1 VQNKTDGEQM
11 LYPEQMT
18 QIELVVPEQHVLAVT
33 RALAGAGT
41 FHQTDAS
48 YLSAEVGL
56 GAGDDWRQRSTTL
69 AALERQ
75 LLNVMKNLKVE
86 EGVPPVDLESITDVD
101 LARSAAGGLEQQVQ
115 DVIEDKADEQQ
126 RLEQLQSYVQQL
138 EPIADID
145 VEVTALCQSDYVFS
159 LLGTMPIDNMKRLQT
174 SLARIPFVLLPLRQ
188 DNRRAIV
195 ILSGPQQHADVVQ
208 RAARSAYLNPLS
220 LPEGYLG
227 SPREI
232 IDALRADVERVQ
244 KQINEQEQ
252 VITKLRDTR
261 QEQLQTLLWR
271 VRAGRVLTEAL
282 ARYGKLRYTYLI
294 VGWVPTSSLAALSER
309 FKRISD
315 EILVETYP
323 SERGRA
329 NSDVPVALK
338 NPGILS
344 AFQQLVTAYGRPR
357 YGEIDPTLLLALTF
371 PLLFGT
377 MFGDVG
383 HGLVLALLG
392 GLLASRKVRR
402 LRGLADLGTVI
413 AVCGLVSI
421 VFGFL
426 YGSIFGIEDVLPA
439 LWMRPM
445 ENIMQ
450 ILIVTIAAGIVL
462 LTIGFIAGMINAWVS
477 RDWSR
482 LFFDHNGLAGFLLY
496 WSLLGLAATLF
507 LPSFPIPYMVF
518 VVSAAISGLVVMFS
532 DLLSRLTEGQRPLIE
547 GGLATYAIQVVVE
560 LFETLISFL
569 SNTLSYVRVGAFAV
583 AHGGLSA
590 VIFILAAMVGS
601 AQGVGYWIVV
611 ALGSLFI
618 VGFEGM
624 IVGIQTLRLEYYEFF
639 SKFFTGG
646 GAPYVPLVKLPDT
659 GER

>member
-1 VQNKTDGEQM
+1 M

-18 QIELVVPEQHVLAVT
+18 QIELVVPERHVLAVT
-33 RALAGAGT
+33 RALAAAGT

-56 GAGDDWRQRSTTL
+56 GTGDDWRQRSTAL
-69 AALERQ
+69 ATQERQ
-75 LLNVMKNLKVE
+75 LLNVMKSLGVE

-101 LARSAAGGLEQQVQ
+101 LARSAAEGLEQRVQ
-115 DVIEDKADEQQ
+115 DVIADKADEQQ
-126 RLEQLQSYVQQL
+126 QLEQLQGYVRQL

-145 VEVTALCQSDYVFS
+145 VEVTALRQSDYVFS

-188 DNRRAIV
+188 DNRQAIV
-195 ILSGPQQHADVVQ
+195 ILSGPRQHADVVQ
-208 RAARSAYLNPLS
+208 RAARSAYLNPLL

-232 IDALRADVERVQ
+232 IDALRADVEKAQ
-244 KQINEQEQ
+244 KQITEQEQ
-252 VITKLRDTR
+252 AIAKLRDTR
-261 QEQLQTLLWR
+261 QEQLRTLLWR
-271 VRAGRVLTEAL
+271 VRAGRILTEAL
-282 ARYGKLRYTYLI
+282 ARYGKLRFTYVV
-294 VGWVPTSSLAALSER
+294 VGWVPTSSLDILSEQ

-338 NPGILS
+338 NPGILR

-383 HGLVLALLG
+383 HGLVLTVLG

-402 LRGLADLGTVI
+402 LRGLADLGVVI
-413 AVCGLVSI
+413 AVCGMVSI

-426 YGSIFGIEDVLPA
+426 YGSIFGMENVLPA

-462 LTIGFIAGMINAWVS
+462 LTIGFVVGMVNAWVA

-496 WSLLGLAATLF
+496 WSLLGLAAALF
-507 LPSFPIPYMVF
+507 LPGFPIPYVVF
-518 VVSAAISGLVVMFS
+518 VASAAMSGLVVMFS

-590 VIFILAAMVGS
+590 VIFILAAMVGP
-601 AQGVGYWIVV
+601 ARGVGYWIVV

-659 GER
+659 GEQ

>member
-1 VQNKTDGEQM
+1 M

-56 GAGDDWRQRSTTL
+56 GSGDDWRQRSTAL
-69 AALERQ
+69 AALERR
-75 LLNVMKNLKVE
+75 LLTVMKNLGIE
-86 EGVPPVDLESITDVD
+86 AGTPPVNLASITDVG
-101 LARSAAGGLEQQVQ
+101 LARSAAEGLEQQVQ
-115 DVIEDKADEQQ
+115 DVVGDMADEQKK
-126 RLEQLQSYVQQL
+126 LEQLQGYVRQL

-145 VEVTALCQSDYVFS
+145 VEVTALRRSGYVFS
-159 LLGTMPIDNMKRLQT
+159 LLGTMPVDNIKRLQT

-188 DNRRAIV
+188 DNRRAVV

-220 LPEGYLG
+220 LPEGYQG
-227 SPREI
+227 TPREI
-232 IDALRADVERVQ
+232 IDALRADVERIR
-244 KQINEQEQ
+244 KQIAEQEG
-252 VITKLRDTR
+252 VIAKLRDTR
-261 QEQLQTLLWR
+261 QVQLQTLLWR
-271 VRAGRVLTEAL
+271 VRAGRILTEAL
-282 ARYGKLRYTYLI
+282 ARYGKLRYTYVI
-294 VGWVPTSSLAALSER
+294 VGWVPTSSLDALSER
-309 FKRISD
+309 FNHISD

-323 SERGRA
+323 SERGRT
-329 NSDVPVALK
+329 NPDVPVALK
-338 NPGILS
+338 NPGILH

-357 YGEIDPTLLLALTF
+357 YEEIDPTLFLALTF

-402 LRGLADLGTVI
+402 LRGLADLGAVI
-413 AVCGLVSI
+413 AACGVVSI

-426 YGSIFGIEDVLPA
+426 YGSIFGIENVLPV
-439 LWMRPM
+439 LWIRPM

-450 ILIVTIAAGIVL
+450 ILIVTVVAGIVL
-462 LTIGFIAGMINAWVS
+462 LTIGFVTGMLNAWVA

-496 WSLLGLAATLF
+496 WSLLGLAAALF
-507 LPSFPIPYMVF
+507 LPGFPVPHVVF

-532 DLLSRLTEGQRPLIE
+532 DLLSRLAEGQRPLIE
-547 GGLATYAIQVVVE
+547 SGLATYAIQVVVE

-590 VIFILAAMVGS
+590 VIFILATMVGP
-601 AQGVGYWIVV
+601 AQGIGYWVV
-611 ALGSLFI
+611 VVLGNLFI

-646 GAPYVPLVKLPDT
+646 GAPYVPLVNLPDT
-659 GER
+659 GE

>member
-1 VQNKTDGEQM
+1 M

-56 GAGDDWRQRSTTL
+56 GSGDDWRQRSTAL
-69 AALERQ
+69 AALERR
-75 LLNVMKNLKVE
+75 LLTVMKNLGIEV
-86 EGVPPVDLESITDVD
+86 GTPPANLASITDAE
-101 LARSAAGGLEQQVQ
+101 LARSTAERLEQQVQ
-115 DVIEDKADEQQ
+115 DVVGDMADEQNK
-126 RLEQLQSYVQQL
+126 LEQLQGYVQQL
-138 EPIADID
+138 EPIADVD
-145 VEVTALCQSDYVFS
+145 VEVTALRHSGYVFS
-159 LLGTMPIDNMKRLQT
+159 LLGTMPVDNMKRLQT

-188 DNRRAIV
+188 DNRRAVV

-220 LPEGYLG
+220 LPEGYQG
-227 SPREI
+227 TPREI
-232 IDALRADVERVQ
+232 IDALRADVERIQ
-244 KQINEQEQ
+244 KQIAQQEG
-252 VITKLRDTR
+252 IIANLRDAR
-261 QEQLQTLLWR
+261 QAQLQTLLWR
-271 VRAGRVLTEAL
+271 VRAGHILTEAL
-282 ARYGKLRYTYLI
+282 ARYGKLRYTYVI
-294 VGWVPTSSLAALSER
+294 VGWVPTSSLDALSER
-309 FKRISD
+309 FKHISG

-323 SERGRA
+323 SERGRT
-329 NSDVPVALK
+329 NPDVPVALK
-338 NPGILS
+338 NPGILH
-344 AFQQLVTAYGRPR
+344 AFQQLVIAYGRPR
-357 YGEIDPTLLLALTF
+357 YAEIDPTLFLALTF

-402 LRGLADLGTVI
+402 LRGLADLGAVI
-413 AVCGLVSI
+413 AACGMASI

-426 YGSIFGIEDVLPA
+426 YGSIFGIENVLPV
-439 LWMRPM
+439 LWIRPM

-450 ILIVTIAAGIVL
+450 ILIVTVIAGIVL
-462 LTIGFIAGMINAWVS
+462 LTIGFVTGMLNAWVA

-496 WSLLGLAATLF
+496 WSLLGLAAALF
-507 LPSFPIPYMVF
+507 LPGFPIPYVVF
-518 VVSAAISGLVVMFS
+518 VVLVAISGLVVMFS
-532 DLLSRLTEGQRPLIE
+532 DLLSRLAEGRRPLIE

-560 LFETLISFL
+560 LFETMISFL

-590 VIFILAAMVGS
+590 VIFILATMVSPARGI
-601 AQGVGYWIVV
+601 GYWVV
-611 ALGSLFI
+611 VVLGNLFI

-624 IVGIQTLRLEYYEFF
+624 IVGIQTMRLEYYEFF

-646 GAPYVPLVKLPDT
+646 GVPYMPLAKLPDT
-659 GER
+659 GE

>member
-1 VQNKTDGEQM
+1 M

-18 QIELVVPEQHVLAVT
+18 QIELIVPEQHVLTVT
-33 RALAGAGT
+33 RALAEAGT

-48 YLSAEVGL
+48 YLSAEVGP
-56 GAGDDWRQRSTTL
+56 GSGDDWRQRSTAL
-69 AALERQ
+69 ATLERQ
-75 LLNVMKNLKVE
+75 LLTVMKNLGIEV
-86 EGVPPVDLESITDVD
+86 GIPPTNLESITDVES
-101 LARSAAGGLEQQVQ
+101 ARSAAEGLERQVQ
-115 DVIEDKADEQQ
+115 DVIGDRADEQK
-126 RLEQLQSYVQQL
+126 RLEQLQGYTQQL
-138 EPIADID
+138 ESIADIE
-145 VEVTALCQSDYVFS
+145 VEVTALGRSGYVFS
-159 LLGTMPIDNMKRLQT
+159 LLGTMPVDNIKRLQT

-188 DNRRAIV
+188 DSRQAVV

-220 LPEGYLG
+220 LPEGYHG
-227 SPREI
+227 TPREI
-232 IDALRADVERVQ
+232 IDALQADAERIR
-244 KQINEQEQ
+244 KQIVEQEG
-252 VITKLRDTR
+252 IIADLRDTR
-261 QEQLQTLLWR
+261 QEQIQTLLWR
-271 VRAGRVLTEAL
+271 VRAGHMLTEAL
-282 ARYGKLRYTYLI
+282 ARYGKLHYTYVI
-294 VGWVPTSSLAALSER
+294 VGWVPSSNLDALSER
-309 FKRISD
+309 FKHVSD

-329 NSDVPVALK
+329 NPDVPVALK
-338 NPGILS
+338 NPGILH

-357 YGEIDPTLLLALTF
+357 YREIDPTLFLALTF

-402 LRGLADLGTVI
+402 LRGLADLGVVI
-413 AVCGLVSI
+413 AACGVVSI

-426 YGSIFGIEDVLPA
+426 YGSIFGIENALPA

-462 LTIGFIAGMINAWVS
+462 LTIGFVTGMVNAWVA

-482 LFFDHNGLAGFLLY
+482 LFFDHNGLAGILLY
-496 WSLLGLAATLF
+496 WSLLGLAAALF
-507 LPSFPIPYMVF
+507 LPGFPIPYAVF
-518 VVSAAISGLVVMFS
+518 VVLAAISGLVVMFS
-532 DLLSRLTEGQRPLIE
+532 DLLSRLTEGRRPLIE

-590 VIFILAAMVGS
+590 VIFILATMVS
-601 AQGVGYWIVV
+601 PAQGIVYWVV
-611 ALGSLFI
+611 VVLGNLFI

-659 GER
+659 GEQ

>member
-1 VQNKTDGEQM
+1 M

-18 QIELVVPEQHVLAVT
+18 QIELVVPERHVLAVT
-33 RALAGAGT
+33 RALAAAGT

-56 GAGDDWRQRSTTL
+56 GTGDDWRQRSTAL
-69 AALERQ
+69 ATQERQ
-75 LLNVMKNLKVE
+75 LLNVMKSLGVE

-101 LARSAAGGLEQQVQ
+101 LARSAAGGLEQRVQ
-115 DVIEDKADEQQ
+115 DVIADKADEQQ
-126 RLEQLQSYVQQL
+126 QLEQLQGYVRQL

-145 VEVTALCQSDYVFS
+145 VEVTALRQSDYVFS

-188 DNRRAIV
+188 DNRQAIV
-195 ILSGPQQHADVVQ
+195 ILSGPRQHADVVQ
-208 RAARSAYLNPLS
+208 RAARSAYLNPLL

-232 IDALRADVERVQ
+232 IDALRADVEKAQ
-244 KQINEQEQ
+244 KQITEQEQ
-252 VITKLRDTR
+252 AIAKLRDTR
-261 QEQLQTLLWR
+261 QEQLRTLLWR
-271 VRAGRVLTEAL
+271 VRAGRILTEAL
-282 ARYGKLRYTYLI
+282 ARYGKLRFTYVV
-294 VGWVPTSSLAALSER
+294 VGWVPTSSLDILSEQ

-338 NPGILS
+338 NPGILR

-383 HGLVLALLG
+383 HGLVLTVLG

-402 LRGLADLGTVI
+402 LRGLADLGVVI
-413 AVCGLVSI
+413 AVCGMVSI

-426 YGSIFGIEDVLPA
+426 YGSIFGMENVLPA

-462 LTIGFIAGMINAWVS
+462 LTIGFVVGMVNAWVA

-496 WSLLGLAATLF
+496 WSLLGLAAALF
-507 LPSFPIPYMVF
+507 LPGFPIPYVVF
-518 VVSAAISGLVVMFS
+518 VASAAMSGLVVMFS

-590 VIFILAAMVGS
+590 VIFILAAMVGP
-601 AQGVGYWIVV
+601 AQGIGYWVV
-611 ALGSLFI
+611 VVLGNLFV

-646 GAPYVPLVKLPDT
+646 GAPYAPLAKLPDT
-659 GER
+659 GE

>member
-1 VQNKTDGEQM
+1 M

-33 RALAGAGT
+33 RALAGVGT

-48 YLSAEVGL
+48 YLSAEVGR
-56 GAGDDWRQRSTTL
+56 GSGDDWRQRSTAL
-69 AALERQ
+69 SALERQ
-75 LLNVMKNLKVE
+75 LLTVMKNL
-86 EGVPPVDLESITDVD
+86 GVDAGSPPADLESITDVA
-101 LARSAAGGLEQQVQ
+101 LARSAAEGLEQQVQ
-115 DVIEDKADEQQ
+115 AVIGDMAGEQKD
-126 RLEQLQSYVQQL
+126 LEQLQGYVRQL

-145 VEVTALCQSDYVFS
+145 VEVTALRRSGYVFS
-159 LLGTMPIDNMKRLQT
+159 LLGTMPVDNIKRLQT

-188 DNRRAIV
+188 DNRQAVV
-195 ILSGPQQHADVVQ
+195 ILSGPQQHADIVQ

-220 LPEGYLG
+220 LPEGYQG
-227 SPREI
+227 TPPQI
-232 IDALRADVERVQ
+232 IGALQADIERIQ
-244 KQINEQEQ
+244 KQIIEQKG
-252 VITKLRDTR
+252 VIANLRDTR

-271 VRAGRVLTEAL
+271 VRAGRILTEAL
-282 ARYGKLRYTYLI
+282 ARYGKLHYTYVI
-294 VGWVPTSSLAALSER
+294 VGWVPSSSLDALSER
-309 FKRISD
+309 FKHISD

-329 NSDVPVALK
+329 NPDVPVALN
-338 NPGILS
+338 NPGILR
-344 AFQQLVTAYGRPR
+344 AFQQLVAAYGRPR
-357 YGEIDPTLLLALTF
+357 YEEIDPTLLLALTF

-402 LRGLADLGTVI
+402 LRGLADLGTVV
-413 AVCGLVSI
+413 AVCGAVSI

-426 YGSIFGIEDVLPA
+426 YGSVFGIEDVLPA
-439 LWMRPM
+439 LWIRPM

-450 ILIVTIAAGIVL
+450 ILMVTIAAGIVL
-462 LTIGFIAGMINAWVS
+462 LTIGFVLGLVNAWVAH
-477 RDWSR
+477 DWSR

-496 WSLLGLAATLF
+496 WSLLGLAAALF
-507 LPSFPIPYMVF
+507 LPSFPIPDVVF
-518 VVSAAISGLVVMFS
+518 IVSAAISGLVVMFS
-532 DLLSRLTEGQRPLIE
+532 DLFSRLVKGRRPLIE

-590 VIFILAAMVGS
+590 VIFILAAMVGP
-601 AQGVGYWIVV
+601 AQGIGYWVV
-611 ALGSLFI
+611 VVLGNLFV

-646 GAPYVPLVKLPDT
+646 GAPYAPLAKLPDT
-659 GER
+659 GE